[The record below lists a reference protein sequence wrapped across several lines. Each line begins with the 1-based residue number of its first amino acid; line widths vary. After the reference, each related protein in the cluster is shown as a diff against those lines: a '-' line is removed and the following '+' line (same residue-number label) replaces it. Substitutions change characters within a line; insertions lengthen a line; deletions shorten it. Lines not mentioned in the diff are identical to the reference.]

1 MIACCGVCVCVYVCV
16 FFDVG
21 VNLSDCMLW
30 CVFVDVGCDF

>member
-1 MIACCGVCVCVYVCV
+1 VCVCVFVDV
-16 FFDVG
+16 GIIVG